1 MNFLNNNKKHML
13 GGGIVKKSQKNF
25 LRFKNLKVSKGLPFD
40 VTYTP
45 SLKCLYHF
53 EMSFLYN

>member
-1 MNFLNNNKKHML
+1 ML
-13 GGGIVKKSQKNF
+13 GGRIVKKSQKNF